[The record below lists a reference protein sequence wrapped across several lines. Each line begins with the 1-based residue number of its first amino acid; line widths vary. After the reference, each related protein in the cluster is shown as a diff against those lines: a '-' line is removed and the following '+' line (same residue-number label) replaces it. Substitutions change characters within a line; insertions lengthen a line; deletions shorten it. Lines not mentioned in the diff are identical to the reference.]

1 MCKYYSF
8 SRLNELEDYKD
19 LTDKKLLE
27 MCIMAGCDYLP
38 NMENIGI
45 RKGYDE
51 IVQWESYAEILRKT
65 KTELKLRTETEAFEK
80 NKQKIER
87 SFEKAILAFTYQQVY
102 DPMSQTC
109 ERLSHINYELLRSKK
124 AEFLGPFLND
134 KSVHDIAT
142 GKRSSEINETDHGL
156 ELKSYPQI
164 EDVVSHK
171 RTFRQMSVTNYF
183 MLEPNYK
190 R

>member
-1 MCKYYSF
+1 
-8 SRLNELEDYKD
+8 
-19 LTDKKLLE
+19 
-27 MCIMAGCDYLP
+27 MCIMVGCDYLP
-38 NMENIGI
+38 NIENLRI
-45 RKGYDE
+45 RKVYDE
-51 IVQWESYAEILRKT
+51 IVQWESYTEILKKT

-102 DPMSQTC
+102 DPISQTC
-109 ERLSHINYELLRSKK
+109 ERLSHIKYKHLRQEN
-124 AEFLGPFLND
+124 AEFLGPFLKD

-142 GKRSSEINETDHGL
+142 GKRSSEINETDHCL
-156 ELKSYPQI
+156 ERKSYPQI

-183 MLEPNYK
+183 VPKPNYK